1 VTVSRRLA
9 LMFAAAAFSG
19 VGSAY
24 AADAPQ
30 SMKPAV
36 YREFI
41 QGNQKAKVMVIEYAS
56 LTCPHCKAFHESV
69 YPELKKNYI
78 DTNKIGF
85 VYRDFPLDGLAMGGA
100 LLARCAPGNGGMMMI
115 DMMFKN
121 QDEWVRTDD
130 PLKVLR
136 GYAAKA
142 GMNDA
147 AVDACLKNEE
157 VLTRINEVRE
167 TGSTLY
173 KVPGTPA
180 LFINDTM
187 LEGPPSY
194 ENLAAAIDKAI
205 AAAK

>member
-1 VTVSRRLA
+1 
-9 LMFAAAAFSG
+9 MFAATALTGFG
-19 VGSAY
+19 YAY
-24 AADAPQ
+24 AAEPAQ

-41 QGNQKAKVMVIEYAS
+41 QGNEKAKVMVIEYAS
-56 LTCPHCKAFHESV
+56 LTCPHCKAFHETV
-69 YPELKKNYI
+69 YPQLKKNYI
-78 DTNKIGF
+78 DTKKIGF

-100 LLARCAPGNGGMMMI
+100 LLARCAPGDGGMMMV

-136 GYAAKA
+136 TYAAKA

-147 AVDACLKNEE
+147 AVDSCLKNED
-157 VLTRINEVRE
+157 VVNKINEVRE
-167 TGSTLY
+167 TGNTLY

-180 LFINDTM
+180 LYINNTM
-187 LEGPPSY
+187 LEDAPSY